1 MDQRTFGLVTDYHMA
16 DSVPWLHVHHVD
28 GPCKIALQQLLTVIK
43 SDWIN
48 YALQT
53 AGGTNGTV
61 LNAVELLAI
70 MNDTLTLCTKSW
82 ELPAKVKNSLSIPYG
97 PAAMVSVIRPDT
109 LVKVSVPRP
118 HIIDCAL
125 KKKAKRVVY
134 IRAVQLQNRLLID
147 ADQNDIALL
156 EAAEDV
162 SRRSA
167 TTFRPTALERQIND
181 AIAHPDNKYRG
192 LSVTHFA
199 QFTLNMILDEA
210 TPVANM
216 TDFSRKNSLQPASTS
231 PTCAELIDSLRNLRQ
246 FGRSFYNSSTGSIP
260 DAALVFAEAFG
271 EGGNPD
277 NETTCRLLLWLN
289 MKLGKFRGLV
299 LSTGLQAALEV
310 KNNFSLH
317 DSLLSK
323 LLYDHQQAKIASL
336 QAKLDA

>member
-1 MDQRTFGLVTDYHMA
+1 MGHDGVRHGSKSRLAFVGPMHVGALTEFQYVRVTSMDEASDRVSLVDPDSADEEFGEEIELGLLKRRLVSNDESELWPGTYVGHPIAFVQVEGPSMDQRTFGLVTDYHMA

-109 LVKVSVPRP
+109 LVKVRSGSDPGRERKAVSVSATRQAKCRQSAR
-118 HIIDCAL
+118 DAL
-125 KKKAKRVVY
+125 RDESDEESPPFTMANSED

-181 AIAHPDNKYRG
+181 AIAHPDNKCKIPQCVLEY
-192 LSVTHFA
+192 A
-199 QFTLNMILDEA
+199 QQAPETNF
-210 TPVANM
+210 
-216 TDFSRKNSLQPASTS
+216 RRS
-231 PTCAELIDSLRNLRQ
+231 PT
-246 FGRSFYNSSTGSIP
+246 GVTSSP
-260 DAALVFAEAFG
+260 
-271 EGGNPD
+271 
-277 NETTCRLLLWLN
+277 
-289 MKLGKFRGLV
+289 
-299 LSTGLQAALEV
+299 
-310 KNNFSLH
+310 
-317 DSLLSK
+317 
-323 LLYDHQQAKIASL
+323 
-336 QAKLDA
+336 